1 MTYGFHPGSS
11 ITLGVR
17 HQLSATDVGLNAIGD
32 NSSTDPLRG
41 SSSTSGRIS
50 LSHSFTP
57 KLVGSING
65 LYQVG
70 SFIGGQQLVPGPKD
84 LEGKPTFVLQSIDG
98 KGDSY
103 ASGDVSLSYR
113 ITQHISTRVSYAYDR
128 VDSDLLIDL
137 REFSRN
143 RVFLGVN
150 FNY

>member
-1 MTYGFHPGSS
+1 V
-11 ITLGVR
+11 GVR
-17 HQLSATDVGLNAIGD
+17 HQLTATDVGLNAIGS

-41 SSSTSGRIS
+41 SSSTSGRIN

-65 LYQVG
+65 FYQVG
-70 SFIGGQQLVPGPKD
+70 SFIGGQQLVPND
-84 LEGKPTFVLQSIDG
+84 VEGKPTFVLQSIDG

-113 ITQHISTRVSYAYDR
+113 ITQHISTRVSYAYDQ
-128 VDSDLLIDL
+128 VNSDLVNDL